1 VVQFSIILVFLAF
14 HLHDYGVQLGEP
26 VPGGPCVVALW
37 TLAPLAVLA
46 LILGLSCRRAARLM
60 DHRGDLAAYA
70 RAERIA
76 RVSGVLATLHT
87 LIAVLSFGWLGA
99 IRESVGDLVVV
110 DECLAITPLLALFAA
125 GSWTMH
131 PLEMRLR
138 EAALFR
144 NLHDGTPIHRPPTR
158 LQHVWLSFR
167 HGALIALVPIA
178 LISAWHELVILG
190 VAKHWI
196 PEAWLRQ
203 DASAPYVVEAIK
215 LSGTIAVFV
224 VTPFLLRHVWDTVP
238 IESGPFRDML
248 ESMCRRHRVRLRTPL
263 LWRTHGAI
271 VNGAVLGLV
280 WPFRYMLFTD
290 ALLERLSAREV
301 EAVAAHEVGHVRRRH
316 ILWTILSV
324 LAALLLVELAVASVP
339 TPRALAD
346 DSILALVSS
355 VVSLAAVVGV
365 FGFVSRRF
373 EWQADAFA
381 VQDLSLSTPP
391 ELRENTGHENAGH
404 ARTGVVTREAVLAM
418 SSALRAVA
426 SINGINPERFAFR
439 HGSIESRVRR
449 LSALAGLPLDRL
461 PIDRRVVLIKIVA
474 AAGLAAAVA
483 LLLFRYVLDAGA
495 RA

>member
-1 VVQFSIILVFLAF
+1 MVQFSIILVFLAF
-14 HLHDYGVQLGEP
+14 HLHDYGVRLGEP
-26 VPGGPCVVALW
+26 VPGGPSAVALW
-37 TLAPLAVLA
+37 TLPPLAVLA
-46 LILGLSCRRAARLM
+46 LIVELFCRRAARLM
-60 DHRGDLAAYA
+60 DHRGDMSAFA

-76 RVSGVLATLHT
+76 RVSRVLATLHT
-87 LIAVLSFGWLGA
+87 LAAVLSFGWLSA
-99 IRESVGDLVVV
+99 VRESVGDLVVL
-110 DECLAITPLLALFAA
+110 DECLAIAPLLALFAA
-125 GSWTMH
+125 GWWSMH
-131 PLEMRLR
+131 PLEIRLR
-138 EAALFR
+138 EAVLFR

-167 HGALIALVPIA
+167 HGVLIALLPIT

-196 PEAWLRQ
+196 PHAWLGRGEY
-203 DASAPYVVEAIK
+203 APYIIEALK
-215 LSGTIAVFV
+215 LSGTIAIFI
-224 VTPFLLRHVWDTVP
+224 VTPFLLRRVWDTVP
-238 IESGPFRDML
+238 IESGPFREML

-290 ALLERLSAREV
+290 ALLERLTAREV
-301 EAVAAHEVGHVRRRH
+301 EAVAAHEVGHVRKRH

-324 LAALLLVELAVASVP
+324 LAALLLVELAAAGAHELSHASSDS
-339 TPRALAD
+339 TIALIS
-346 DSILALVSS
+346 SIVG
-355 VVSLAAVVGV
+355 LAAVVGV

-381 VQDLSLSTPP
+381 VQDLSHSTLA
-391 ELRENTGHENAGH
+391 ELREN
-404 ARTGVVTREAVLAM
+404 TGVVTREAVLAM

-439 HGSIESRVRR
+439 HGSIESRIRR

-461 PIDRRVVLIKIVA
+461 PIDRHVVAIKITA
-474 AAGLAAAVA
+474 ALGLAVAVTLLA
-483 LLLFRYVLDAGA
+483 LRFVLDAGA
-495 RA
+495 HA